1 MKSKEQ
7 IAMAQKA
14 IEVLQDYVEL
24 VKTLNKIRVP
34 ENKKVVEEQI
44 EKNVV
49 SALNIV
55 EEL

>member
-1 MKSKEQ
+1 MKTKEQ

-24 VKTLNKIRVP
+24 SKTLNKIKVP

>member
-1 MKSKEQ
+1 MKTKEQ
-7 IAMAQKA
+7 IVLAQKA

-24 VKTLNKIRVP
+24 SKTLNKIKLP

-49 SALNIV
+49 SVLNIV

>member
-1 MKSKEQ
+1 MKTKEQ

>member
-1 MKSKEQ
+1 MKTKEQ
-7 IAMAQKA
+7 IVLAQKV
-14 IEVLQDYVEL
+14 IEVLQDYIEL
-24 VKTLNKIRVP
+24 SKTLNKIKVP

-44 EKNVV
+44 EKNLV